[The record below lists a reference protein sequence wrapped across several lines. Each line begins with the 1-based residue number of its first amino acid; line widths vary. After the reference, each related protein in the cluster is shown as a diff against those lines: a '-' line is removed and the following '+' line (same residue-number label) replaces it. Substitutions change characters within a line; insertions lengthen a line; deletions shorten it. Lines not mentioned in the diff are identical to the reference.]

1 MTEKKWY
8 RFDAGPLS
16 HWGHVTEAQAT
27 AYTQMR
33 AKRYPDATHTEV
45 AGEPE
50 DMACSIVNVAV
61 MLEAAG
67 IEVAEPEPL
76 EPECSNLPANYNI
89 LSIRDVFDMLTSE
102 RLDARLRVEEGKFV
116 IAAEFKHW
124 NHNSGQP
131 FAVFHVPLSDD
142 GVVQRDDYMREI
154 AGYLLR
160 LSRGQSLAAPYL
172 GLKMAPAVG

>member
-16 HWGHVTEAQAT
+16 HWGHATNEQAK
-27 AYTQMR
+27 AYCAMR
-33 AKRYPDATHTEV
+33 AVRYPDATHTEV

-50 DMACSIVNVAV
+50 DMACTIINI
-61 MLEAAG
+61 AAHL
-67 IEVAEPEPL
+67 PEPAFEEQAPL
-76 EPECSNLPANYNI
+76 KPECSKLPADYNV
-89 LSIRDVFDMLTSE
+89 LSIRAVFDMLTSE

-116 IAAEFKHW
+116 IAAEFQHW

-131 FAVFHVPLSDD
+131 FAVFHVQLSDA
-142 GVVQRDDYMREI
+142 GVVQREDYMREI